1 VGGCGSTFATT
12 TVAKAA
18 AKQAAPAAKRRIPD
32 ATKALL
38 DYLLSP

>member
-18 AKQAAPAAKRRIPD
+18 ARRSAPATKRRLPA

-38 DYLLSP
+38 DYLLRS